1 MDLIL
6 LNRCFC
12 VIHLFVRLFVCLKE
26 GGLRALYRG
35 FTPTVCG
42 MIPYAGFSF
51 YCFEMLKYI
60 CMKYMPQVT
69 CDSCSRNTGTVQ
81 PSNIL

>member
-1 MDLIL
+1 MID
-6 LNRCFC
+6 
-12 VIHLFVRLFVCLKE
+12 LFVCLKE

-69 CDSCSRNTGTVQ
+69 CDSCSRNTGTV
-81 PSNIL
+81 